1 MSEVHTRMNELLE
14 KLRAALAADYAL
26 ERELGSGGMAIVYL
40 AHDIK
45 HEREVAVKVLRP
57 DLAASLGVERFLREI
72 KIAAKLSHPHILPLY
87 DSGQADGFLYYVMPF
102 VEGESLGDLLERERQ
117 LPIDDAVRI
126 AREVAEALALAH
138 SCGVIHRDI
147 KPDNVMI
154 SGGHAVVS
162 DFGIARA
169 FSAAGG
175 DNLTQTGMAVGTPAY
190 MSPEQAAGD
199 PSVDA
204 RADVYSL
211 GCMLY
216 EMLVGQIPF
225 TGPNAQAIMARH
237 TMDTIT
243 PPQIMRQSIPD
254 ELQDI
259 IICAMEKTPADRFR
273 TAGEFA
279 AALKALESGTVPA
292 VRKSALL
299 RARHAKQG
307 SQWRKVAFPI
317 AAALAALVLGAGSWQ
332 LLAKRP
338 AMAGAED
345 LFDPRRIAVLYF
357 QDLTPGGELQHV
369 ADGLTEDLIKNLAQ
383 VRGLDVVS
391 HNGVAPYR
399 RGLVRPDSIAQ
410 ILRAGSVIAGT
421 LIRDGNDVRVT
432 AQLIEGTSGAD
443 FDRASFE
450 LPESELLSAQ
460 DSVAEVVSLLLR
472 QRLGEEIRVRERRA
486 STASVEAWALVQRS
500 EQLRRDARAGAQRD
514 EPDKAILA
522 LQQADSLLEW
532 AMEADR
538 DWLEPVLLQ
547 GWLAFDRARLEQGES
562 AVPWIEAGLENAQRA
577 LAMVD
582 NNPEALALRGTLKWT
597 LFTLQL
603 APDQR
608 EWERL
613 LIEAKDDL
621 EAAVAADPS
630 LAEAQITLSYLYYQP
645 QVDDVPA
652 ALLAAQRAYEEDA
665 YLDNADAVLDRMFWS
680 SLDLENFSQAR
691 RWCGEGDRRYPG
703 NYRFSRCQLWLL
715 ASPAVEPDPDRAAEL
730 VAALDT
736 MTPPAREDFIRIES
750 RLVLGGAL
758 ARAGLRDS
766 ALSVLE
772 RARTEVTHDNDPHQS
787 FLYVEA
793 IMRSIA
799 GDYDEGIDLLKR
811 YVAAHP
817 DHNFAESAGTVW
829 WYRELRQQPRW
840 REITGSNG

>member
-1 MSEVHTRMNELLE
+1 MTELLE
-14 KLRAALAADYAL
+14 KLSAALAADYAV
-26 ERELGSGGMAIVYL
+26 EHELGSGGMAIVYL

-45 HEREVAVKVLRP
+45 HERQVAVKVLRP
-57 DLAASLGVERFLREI
+57 ELAASLGIERFLREI

-87 DSGQADGFLYYVMPF
+87 DSGAADGFLYYVMPF
-102 VEGESLGDLLERERQ
+102 VEGESLGDLLEREKQ
-117 LPIDDAVRI
+117 LSIEEAVRI

-138 SCGVIHRDI
+138 SYGIIHRDI

-237 TMDTIT
+237 TMDNIT

-279 AALKALESGTVPA
+279 DALKALESGTVPA
-292 VRKSALL
+292 VRKSTLV
-299 RARHAKQG
+299 RARQAKQP
-307 SQWRKVAFPI
+307 SRWRKVAVPI
-317 AAALAALVLGAGSWQ
+317 GSALAALVLGAGGWQ

-338 AMAGAED
+338 EVAATDG

-357 QDLTPGGELQHV
+357 QDLSPGGELQYV
-369 ADGLTEDLIKNLAQ
+369 ADGLTEGLIENLAQ

-391 HNGVAPYR
+391 RNGVAPYR
-399 RGLVRPDSIAQ
+399 RGLIGSDSIAQ
-410 ILRAGSVIAGT
+410 ILRAGSLIAGT
-421 LIRDGNDVRVT
+421 VVQDGTTVKVT
-432 AQLIEGTSGAD
+432 TQLIEGTSGAD

-450 LPESELLSAQ
+450 LPKNELLSAQ
-460 DSVAEVVSLLLR
+460 DSVAEAVSLLLR

-486 STASVEAWALVQRS
+486 STESVEAWALVQRS
-500 EQLRRDARAGAQRD
+500 EQLRRDAGILAARD
-514 EPDKAILA
+514 EREQTILT
-522 LQQADSLLEW
+522 LQQADSMLVR

-538 DWLEPVLLQ
+538 YWLEPVLLH
-547 GWLAFDRARLEQGES
+547 GWLAHDRARLEQGES
-562 AVPWIEAGLENAQRA
+562 AVPWIEAGLESAERA
-577 LAMVD
+577 LAMAD
-582 NNPEALALRGTLKWT
+582 NYPEALALRGTLKWI
-597 LFTLQL
+597 LFSQQVT
-603 APDQR
+603 PDQR

-613 LIEAKDDL
+613 LFEAKDDL

-652 ALLAAQRAYEEDA
+652 ALMAAQRAYEEDA
-665 YLDNADAVLDRMFWS
+665 YLAKADAVLYRMFWS

-691 RWCGEGDRRYPG
+691 RWCGEGYRRYPG
-703 NYRFSRCQLWLL
+703 DYRFNLCQLWLL
-715 ASPAVEPDPDRAAEL
+715 ASPAVEPDPVRAAEL

-736 MTPPAREDFIRIES
+736 LTPPAWRESIGIES
-750 RLVLGGAL
+750 RMVLGGAL
-758 ARAGLRDS
+758 ARADLADS
-766 ALSVLE
+766 ALTVLAQ
-772 RARTEVTHDNDPHQS
+772 ARTEVTHDNDPHQR

-793 IMRSIA
+793 IMRSLA

-840 REITGSNG
+840 REIAGTSG

>member
-1 MSEVHTRMNELLE
+1 MNELLE
-14 KLRAALAADYAL
+14 KLRAALAADYAV
-26 ERELGSGGMAIVYL
+26 EHELGSGGMAIVYL

-57 DLAASLGVERFLREI
+57 ELAASLGIERFLREI

-87 DSGQADGFLYYVMPF
+87 DSGEADGFLYYVMPF
-102 VEGESLGDLLERERQ
+102 VEGESLGDLIGREKQ
-117 LPIDDAVRI
+117 LSIDEAVQI
-126 AREVAEALALAH
+126 AREVAEALAQAH
-138 SCGVIHRDI
+138 SYGIIHRDI

-175 DNLTQTGMAVGTPAY
+175 ENLTQTGMAVGTPAY

-254 ELQDI
+254 ELQDVI
-259 IICAMEKTPADRFR
+259 VCAMEKTPADRFR

-279 AALKALESGTVPA
+279 NALKAVETGTVPA
-292 VRKSALL
+292 VRKSSLV
-299 RARHAKQG
+299 RAQQAKRP
-307 SQWRKVAFPI
+307 SSWRKVAVPI
-317 AAALAALVLGAGSWQ
+317 VSALAALVLGAGGWQ

-338 AMAGAED
+338 ELASSEG

-357 QDLTPGGELQHV
+357 QDLSPAGELQYV
-369 ADGLTEDLIKNLAQ
+369 ADGLTEGLIDNLSQ
-383 VRGLDVVS
+383 VRSLDVVS
-391 HNGVAPYR
+391 RNGVAPYR
-399 RGLVRPDSIAQ
+399 RGLVPSDSVAR
-410 ILRAGSVIAGT
+410 ILRTGSLIAGSVI
-421 LIRDGNDVRVT
+421 RDGDNVRVT

-460 DSVAEVVSLLLR
+460 DSVAEAVSLLLR
-472 QRLGEEIRVRERRA
+472 QRLGEEVRVRQRRA
-486 STASVEAWALVQRS
+486 NTESTEAWALVLRS
-500 EQLRRDARAGAQRD
+500 EQLRKDARNRAERD
-514 EPDKAILA
+514 EREQAILV
-522 LQQADSLLEW
+522 LQEADSL
-532 AMEADR
+532 AGRATQADR
-538 DWLEPVLLQ
+538 NWVEPVLLH
-547 GWLAFDRARLEQGES
+547 GWLAHDRARLEKGES
-562 AVPWIEAGLENAQRA
+562 AVPWIEAGLEDAERA
-577 LAMVD
+577 LEMVD
-582 NNPEALALRGTLKWT
+582 NNPGALALRGTLKWT
-597 LFTLQL
+597 LFSLQL
-603 APDQR
+603 TPDQR
-608 EWERL
+608 EWEQL
-613 LIEAKDDL
+613 LFQAKEDL

-703 NYRFSRCQLWLL
+703 DFRFNRCQLWLL

-736 MTPPAREDFIRIES
+736 LTPAARQAAVRIES
-750 RLVLGGAL
+750 RMVLGGAL
-758 ARAGLRDS
+758 ARAGFADS
-766 ALSVLE
+766 ALGVLE
-772 RARTEVTHDNDPHQS
+772 RARTQVTHDNDPHQR

-793 IMRSIA
+793 IMRSLA
-799 GDYDEGIDLLKR
+799 GDYDGGIDLLKR

-829 WYRELRQQPRW
+829 WYRDLRQQPRW
-840 REITGSNG
+840 REITGSSG